1 VLNGGFFKT
10 NEGIKFMEFNGRFGD
25 PEGLNIL
32 MLLSSSF
39 ADVIKQMWHK
49 TLAEET
55 VNFVKKAS
63 VVKYLVAKEYP
74 QESNEATVF
83 TMDEKAISEMGVD
96 VFFASSV
103 KTADK
108 QYQTLKK
115 SRAIAFGALADT
127 IENAGDLVN
136 NAIDIFVSAD
146 LEYRSDIGAKAN
158 LDKLLDYD
166 FG

>member
-1 VLNGGFFKT
+1 
-10 NEGIKFMEFNGRFGD
+10 
-25 PEGLNIL
+25 
-32 MLLSSSF
+32 
-39 ADVIKQMWHK
+39 
-49 TLAEET
+49 
-55 VNFVKKAS
+55 
-63 VVKYLVAKEYP
+63 
-74 QESNEATVF
+74 
-83 TMDEKAISEMGVD
+83 
-96 VFFASSV
+96 
-103 KTADK
+103 
-108 QYQTLKK
+108 LKK